1 MKRYGAGGLRGPA
14 TAVLLMGL
22 AACGGGGGSSS
33 GVHSDAVEALAN
45 QCAPDNPFVR
55 DAQGQPLTPFRPG
68 SRMHELRFMR
78 AYLNEVYLW
87 RDEMPAVDPGA
98 PAFQQPPFAL
108 GMFNHFQASLSP
120 ALTPGGQRRDRFS
133 TIWATDQWKAVGEAG
148 KALNFGI
155 EFVQTTARAP
165 LDIRAALVHEGSPAG
180 KAGVLRGERLLQIE
194 TSEGRRIDVVNAT
207 AEADLALMTQLL
219 APTVPEQRAVMVFEK
234 ADGTYRR
241 VTLTSTQYTEPPV
254 SALRVLTA
262 ADGAKVGYLF
272 INGFALPLEGA
283 MQKAFAE
290 LKAKGIRD
298 LVVDLRYNG
307 GGYVYQA
314 AQLAYMVADPAL
326 SKGRIFERLQ
336 YNSLRQ
342 AQTDDPRSRVMFA
355 SVTTGGPGTGT
366 SANAPL
372 PNLGLKR
379 VYVLTGPGTCSS
391 SESFINGLRGID
403 VEVVMIG
410 GTTCG
415 KPFGSMPRENCGLTY
430 LPIEFTGYNDKGQGD
445 YVDGIEPT
453 CKVADVFGKGTHTLG
468 DPKERLLSVA
478 LLHRQ
483 TGQCGAVTMAGAAG
497 GASTKGVDGSAGDG
511 PEASGT
517 GAWLVRPP
525 IRQNR
530 IWQAPR

>member
-1 MKRYGAGGLRGPA
+1 M
-14 TAVLLMGL
+14 AVLLMVL
-22 AACGGGGGSSS
+22 AACGGGGSAS
-33 GVHSDAVEALAN
+33 GAYSDAVEALAN

-55 DAQGQPLTPFRPG
+55 DAQGQPSVPFRPG

-78 AYLNEVYLW
+78 AYLNEAYLW
-87 RDEMPAVDPGA
+87 RDEMPAVDPDA
-98 PAFQQPPFAL
+98 PVFQQEPFAQGL
-108 GMFNHFQASLSP
+108 LNYFQASLSP
-120 ALTPGGQRRDRFS
+120 ALTPGGQRKDRFS
-133 TIWATDQWKAVGEAG
+133 SFWATGYWKAVGEAG

-155 EFVQTTARAP
+155 EFVRTTAIAP
-165 LDIRAALVHEGSPAG
+165 LDIRAALVHDGSPAG

-194 TSEGRRIDVVNAT
+194 TVDGRRIDVVNAT

-219 APTVPEQRAVMVFEK
+219 APNVPEQRVVMVFEK
-234 ADGTYRR
+234 ADGSHRR
-241 VTLTSTQYTEPPV
+241 VTLASTQYVEPPV
-254 SALRVLTA
+254 SAMRVLTA

-272 INGFALPLEGA
+272 INAFALPLEGA
-283 MQKAFAE
+283 MQKAFE
-290 LKAKGIRD
+290 RLKAEGVRD

-314 AQLAYMVADPAL
+314 SQLAYMVADPAL

-342 AQTDDPRSRVMFA
+342 ADTDADGSRVSFQG
-355 SVTTGGPGTGT
+355 TTSGGRGTGT
-366 SANAPL
+366 AAGQAL
-372 PNLGLKR
+372 PSLGLKR

-483 TGQCGAVTMAGAAG
+483 TGQCGAVTLAGASG
-497 GASTKGVDGSAGDG
+497 GGSTKGVEGSAGDG
-511 PEASGT
+511 QDASGA

-530 IWQAPR
+530 IWQEPR